1 MPESE
6 GPIVTDHADDHTPLD
21 EAPRRW
27 WANFLRG
34 LRNLGVLTWY
44 VINRFLDDGGPSSA
58 ASLAFTS
65 LLALVPLTVMGL
77 SIMAAFPVFQEV
89 QIQLQE
95 LALSVMVPEIGQE
108 VADYITSFSD
118 NAGSVTALGVLGL
131 AVSSVLIV
139 VNIESAFNRIW
150 RAREFRPLSTRIL
163 TGWTVIT
170 LGPLLLGASLSLSS
184 DLVKGGPI
192 KGPESATTLAELAA
206 FFLPPILSVAGFTL
220 LNKVLPN
227 HTVRWWHA
235 AIAGAFTAIVFAL
248 LRATFTSYLTNVA
261 LYQTLYG
268 TLWVIPLIMLWAYFA
283 WTAILVGAC
292 LAASLADWHVAV
304 GETDMVEGNPT
315 RLLRGATSVLA
326 VLSEAASKG
335 KPMKR
340 HRLVHRA
347 QLLSGDAEPVL
358 QRLRHAGYITRTGR
372 DKWVLCRDLDDT
384 SLYDLMTH
392 MKLRIEPNDS
402 AVLRRWVGETGGT
415 LERADI
421 AVASILKG
429 SLKSLLRG
437 DDEPDVGSTGSARVT
452 RLHDKRQGA

>member
-1 MPESE
+1 MTEHS
-6 GPIVTDHADDHTPLD
+6 DDHDGLD

-27 WANFLRG
+27 WGKFLLG

-77 SIMAAFPVFQEV
+77 AIVAAFPVFHDVQL
-89 QIQLQE
+89 QIQE
-95 LALSVMVPEIGQE
+95 FALENFVPEFGAE
-108 VADYITSFSD
+108 VADYITNFSD

-184 DLVKGGPI
+184 NLF
-192 KGPESATTLAELAA
+192 KGPQIKAPDTGFLAEWATFLLPAA
-206 FFLPPILSVAGFTL
+206 LSIAGFTL

-227 HTVRWWHA
+227 STVRWWHA
-235 AIAGAFTAIVFAL
+235 AIAGTLTAIVFAL
-248 LRATFTSYLTNVA
+248 LLATFTSYLTNVA
-261 LYQTLYG
+261 LYQTIYG

-304 GETDMVEGNPT
+304 GKTDMVESNPS

-335 KPMKR
+335 RPVKR

-358 QRLRHAGYITRTGR
+358 QRLRDAGYITRTGR
-372 DKWVLCRDLDDT
+372 DKWVLSRDLGDAT
-384 SLYDLMTH
+384 LYDLMTD
-392 MKLRIEPNDS
+392 MKLRIEPNDP
-402 AVLRRWVGETGGT
+402 AVLKRWAGDTGPT
-415 LERADI
+415 LEQADTAAGTVLKRNLKSILRHDPNPEPADI
-421 AVASILKG
+421 G
-429 SLKSLLRG
+429 SG
-437 DDEPDVGSTGSARVT
+437 AGQVT
-452 RLHDKRQGA
+452 RLRG